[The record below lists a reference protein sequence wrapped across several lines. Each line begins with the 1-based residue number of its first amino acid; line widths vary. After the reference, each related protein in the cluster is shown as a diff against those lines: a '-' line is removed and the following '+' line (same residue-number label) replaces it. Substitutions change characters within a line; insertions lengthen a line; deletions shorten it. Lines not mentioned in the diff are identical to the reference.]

1 MLARKFTDNKLAA
14 ALAVVVFVLG
24 LSIPDHAKAQDSD
37 AENDK
42 PPKQETITRDQLIA
56 FIANEVLLAPGVGLR
71 NIRLGEVLAVVR
83 NRLGP
88 PANVSK
94 RGLFKRTN
102 ALLYEL
108 DGGTEVTLSGRK
120 EVSLISVS
128 GNSSALVRTVQ
139 GARFGMDRSLIQR
152 IYRTPSKSRDNRLE
166 YKHFGVT
173 FFFDDTGLSRIDLY
187 PRKA

>member
-1 MLARKFTDNKLAA
+1 
-14 ALAVVVFVLG
+14 
-24 LSIPDHAKAQDSD
+24 
-37 AENDK
+37 
-42 PPKQETITRDQLIA
+42 
-56 FIANEVLLAPGVGLR
+56 
-71 NIRLGEVLAVVR
+71 
-83 NRLGP
+83 
-88 PANVSK
+88 
-94 RGLFKRTN
+94 
-102 ALLYEL
+102 LLYEL